1 MDPRP
6 VRWLPALVVVAACS
20 SPSAPS
26 PAPAA
31 RDAGAAARWIECTE
45 AQRAPME
52 RLLLSRA
59 HLVKADPQ
67 LDGLTCVTMQLRSGP
82 AFFVELVGSEAD
94 QRHRLH
100 GVIATD
106 GTTELV
112 PLREATLD
120 WAQLRGGRVWF
131 ETLDLDGDGND
142 ELVVHRGDERQP
154 VAEWLDLVAIRGK
167 SIVELAGPRVSWD
180 DPDVDEHCHGVVS
193 REKAGHATELVITTS
208 GSSGAS
214 EHCLANGRHVFAL
227 VGDRLVERAA
237 TASP

>member
-1 MDPRP
+1 M
-6 VRWLPALVVVAACS
+6 RWPLALVAVAACGS
-20 SPSAPS
+20 SSAPS
-26 PAPAA
+26 PAPAV
-31 RDAGAAARWIECTE
+31 RDAATGARWIECTE
-45 AQRAPME
+45 TQRAPME
-52 RLLLSRA
+52 ALLLRRT
-59 HLVKADPQ
+59 HLVKQDGR
-67 LDGLTCVTMQLRSGP
+67 LDGLTCVTMQLRRGP
-82 AFFVELVGSEAD
+82 AFFVELVGIEGD

-154 VAEWLDLVAIRGK
+154 LAEWLDLVAIRGRK
-167 SIVELAGPRVSWD
+167 ILELAGPRVSWD
-180 DPDVDEHCHGVVS
+180 DPDIGEHCHGVIT
-193 REKAGHATELVITTS
+193 REKAGRATELVITTS
-208 GSSGAS
+208 DSTGAS

-227 VGDRLVERAA
+227 DGDRLVERAA
-237 TASP
+237 AASP